1 MSSGINNLAPNNP
14 SRQLLSEMN
23 HFTKIEQEKSA
34 HGLCICGVEGSGDW
48 IACDSESCAVHWYHW
63 ECVGVTEEP
72 VGDWICPR
80 CSAGASKV
88 PPKARKSR
96 RTARI
101 VYETTEA
108 SIFEN
113 IIAES
118 RAAAIAIKNEAKA
131 EEVTGRQDSDEDGV
145 ETGEESTERTL
156 VRMMSTEAHT
166 ELIDTDNQAG
176 DYSPPDLI
184 KAPSDMEVDEDAM
197 ILDGETEESEE
208 DFALSIDE
216 AASRLVLLGS
226 EESFT
231 VVQHGRGRDTGHK
244 VNFFDVFPPS
254 RVVAGMYETSAV
266 RSTLP
271 RLDG

>member
-1 MSSGINNLAPNNP
+1 MRP
-14 SRQLLSEMN
+14 
-23 HFTKIEQEKSA
+23 FTKVGQEQGSQ
-34 HGLCICGVEGSGDW
+34 GLCICGTEGSGDW
-48 IACDSESCAVHWYHW
+48 IACDSESCPVQWYHW

-80 CSAGASKV
+80 CSAGASKE
-88 PPKARKSR
+88 PPKARKPQ

-118 RAAAIAIKNEAKA
+118 RAAAIAIKKEATA
-131 EEVTGRQDSDEDGV
+131 QEVAGRPHPEEYEV

-156 VRMMSTEAHT
+156 VRKIGTEAHP
-166 ELIDTDNQAG
+166 EVIDAENQAIE
-176 DYSPPDLI
+176 DPPPDLI
-184 KAPSDMEVDEDAM
+184 KAPSDMEGDEDAM
-197 ILDGETEESEE
+197 ILDGEMEESKE
-208 DFALSIDE
+208 DFALSMDE

-226 EESFT
+226 EEPFT
-231 VVQHGRGRDTGHK
+231 VVQHRRGRDTGHK

>member
-1 MSSGINNLAPNNP
+1 M
-14 SRQLLSEMN
+14 
-23 HFTKIEQEKSA
+23 
-34 HGLCICGVEGSGDW
+34 
-48 IACDSESCAVHWYHW
+48 
-63 ECVGVTEEP
+63 TEEP
-72 VGDWICPR
+72 VGGWICPR

-88 PPKARKSR
+88 LPKARKPR

-118 RAAAIAIKNEAKA
+118 RAAAIAINEEAKA
-131 EEVTGRQDSDEDGV
+131 QGMAGRLDPEEHEV
-145 ETGEESTERTL
+145 ETGEKSTERTL
-156 VRMMSTEAHT
+156 VREAYP
-166 ELIDTDNQAG
+166 ELIDAESRARDG
-176 DYSPPDLI
+176 SPPDLI
-184 KAPSDMEVDEDAM
+184 KAPSDMEGDEDAM
-197 ILDGETEESEE
+197 ILDGEIEESEE

-226 EESFT
+226 EEPFT
-231 VVQHGRGRDTGHK
+231 VVQHKRGRDMGHK